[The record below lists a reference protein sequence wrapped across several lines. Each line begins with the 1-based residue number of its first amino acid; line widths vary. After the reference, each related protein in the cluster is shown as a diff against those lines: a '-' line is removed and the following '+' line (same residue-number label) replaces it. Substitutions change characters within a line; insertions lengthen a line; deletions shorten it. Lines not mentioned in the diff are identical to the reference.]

1 MMSKISSI
9 SAFVAALSLTNAAP
23 TPQSNFLSSGSSIG
37 IKVQLAGFDTA
48 SVINAKLD
56 QTTVVDRNTQIQQ
69 AEVNQAGPWCAG
81 FSDTGASSVVRAANG
96 DGIFDSVNPAVY
108 GSVVTVQSYWCANTR
123 AEVEAFVARAGG
135 NGGEGSGNGNNNQQ
149 PPAPPVNAPA
159 PPVNNG
165 GNGGNGGNGDNGNNG
180 NNGNGATVNVEFD
193 FGQAEFRQ
201 ARLAANV
208 GVVAADNIPI
218 LSRQVFGA
226 TPQEGSCQFFANRRG
241 TRAIQFPDTIRSYSC
256 SS

>member
-9 SAFVAALSLTNAAP
+9 SAFVATLTLTIAAP
-23 TPQSNFLSSGSSIG
+23 TPQSTFLSSGTTIG

-48 SVINAKLD
+48 SVINAQLD

-81 FSDTGASSVVRAANG
+81 FSDTAASRVVRAVNG
-96 DGIFDSVNPAVY
+96 DGIFDQANPAVY

-123 AEVEAFVARAGG
+123 PEVEAFVARAGG
-135 NGGEGSGNGNNNQQ
+135 NGGDGNGNGNGNNNQQ
-149 PPAPPVNAPA
+149 PPPPPVNAPA

-165 GNGGNGGNGDNGNNG
+165 GNGDDGDNGNNG
-180 NNGNGATVNVEFD
+180 NNGNGATVNVEFN

-201 ARLAANV
+201 ARLAANG
-208 GVVAADNIPI
+208 GVVSADTIPI

-226 TPQEGSCQFFANRRG
+226 VPQEGSCQFFANRRG